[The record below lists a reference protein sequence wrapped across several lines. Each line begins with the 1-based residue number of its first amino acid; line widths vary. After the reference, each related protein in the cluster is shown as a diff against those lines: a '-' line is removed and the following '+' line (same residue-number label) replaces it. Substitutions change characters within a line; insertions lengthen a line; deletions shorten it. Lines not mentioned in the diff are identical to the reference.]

1 MEFTSTYNHFSR
13 QLNDIILEVKITKTG
28 TESCLIFYNN
38 RTIKA
43 IEQRYSVCS
52 VNNSISR
59 STDIYSNRFNEIKT
73 AILFKVHL

>member
-1 MEFTSTYNHFSR
+1 LNAAQINIKGEMEFTSTYNHFSR

-43 IEQRYSVCS
+43 IEQR
-52 VNNSISR
+52 
-59 STDIYSNRFNEIKT
+59 
-73 AILFKVHL
+73 